1 MVRRSGGRGTRRGT
15 IAECYTLCVLGPRRE
30 ELAASCKIVGTG
42 AAIRNGTR
50 VAKCIEDYVGCRTNS
65 RLRPA
70 FLDIRYGALTCY
82 SVTTLRATGPVRI
95 C

>member
-15 IAECYTLCVLGPRRE
+15 IAERYTPSVFGPRHE
-30 ELAASCKIVGTG
+30 ELAASRKIAGTG

-50 VAKCIEDYVGCRTNS
+50 VAKCIEDYVGCRKNS

-70 FLDIRYGALTCY
+70 FLDIRYGACTR
-82 SVTTLRATGPVRI
+82 SSATTLRATEPLHVF
-95 C
+95 